1 MGRLTRHPLAFSV
14 ATFALLPLLP
24 LLAVA
29 WCHGMHRKQHGKQH
43 GKRTCSCSIGRPNK
57 MISLGWNR
65 HDPRHH
71 LPPRDDI
78 SFSIGLCMIAP
89 QQLGSFETLPR
100 LDMIQR
106 PSVRCRNFVGS
117 SSSPVDF
124 DQAWQLQRA
133 ILDEQLRFLAADGGA
148 AKVKVQHDG
157 QQSSSSRDE
166 LILLEHN
173 PVYTLGT
180 ASDEKFVTVAGG
192 TVPVVRMDR
201 GGEVTYHGPGQLTAY
216 PILNLKRYKQDIH
229 WYVRALEEVVILA
242 LGECGLTAVREENLT
257 GVFVD
262 GYKVAAIGVKC
273 KRWVTQHG
281 LAINVTP
288 QSLEHFNGIVPCGLE
303 GRKVGCV
310 QQFLVNDD
318 SSSPVATPTTAT
330 IDVATVAEYVK
341 VAFEDVFQV
350 KLRDESPAFIL

>member
-1 MGRLTRHPLAFSV
+1 MGRHSSACSV
-14 ATFALLPLLP
+14 ATVALLPLLV
-24 LLAVA
+24 VA
-29 WCHGMHRKQHGKQH
+29 WSHGLHGKQH
-43 GKRTCSCSIGRPNK
+43 GKHTCSCSTGRPNK
-57 MISLGWNR
+57 MISSGWNR
-65 HDPRHH
+65 HHH
-71 LPPRDDI
+71 RYHPPSDKI
-78 SFSIGLCMIAP
+78 SYSLGLYMIAP

-100 LDMIQR
+100 LDMVQR
-106 PSVRCRNFVGS
+106 PSVRCRNFIGS
-117 SSSPVDF
+117 TSSPVDF
-124 DQAWQLQRA
+124 EQAWQLQRA
-133 ILDEQLRFLAADGGA
+133 ILDEQLRFLAANGGAA
-148 AKVKVQHDG
+148 AKVKVPHDG

-166 LILLEHN
+166 LILLEHK

-262 GYKVAAIGVKC
+262 GIKVAAIGVKC

-288 QSLEHFNGIVPCGLE
+288 QSLEHFDGIVPCGLE

-318 SSSPVATPTTAT
+318 SSSPTATPTTTAT

-350 KLRDESPAFIL
+350 KLIDASPAFIP

>member
-1 MGRLTRHPLAFSV
+1 MGRHSLAFSV
-14 ATFALLPLLP
+14 ATVALLP

-29 WCHGMHRKQHGKQH
+29 WCHGIHGKQQRKLH
-43 GKRTCSCSIGRPNK
+43 GTHTSSCSTGRPNK
-57 MISLGWNR
+57 MISSGCWNR
-65 HDPRHH
+65 HDHRRHR
-71 LPPRDDI
+71 PRDDI
-78 SFSIGLCMIAP
+78 SFSIGLYMIAP

-100 LDMIQR
+100 IDMVQR
-106 PSVRCRNFVGS
+106 PLVRCRNFVGS

-124 DQAWQLQRA
+124 EQAWQLQRA
-133 ILDEQLRFLAADGGA
+133 ILDEQLRFLAANGGAA
-148 AKVKVQHDG
+148 AKVKVPHDG

-288 QSLEHFNGIVPCGLE
+288 QSLEHFDGIVPCGLE

-318 SSSPVATPTTAT
+318 SSSPTATPTTAT

-350 KLRDESPAFIL
+350 KLRDASPAFIP